1 MIIKARQIKVWV
13 QFFIHYFC
21 SFVSNIETKMKNT
34 VLLSTAYFA
43 PIQYYS
49 KLVQFPN
56 VLIEQFENYSKQSY
70 RNRCNIFGANGALAL
85 TVPVVKAS
93 NKKILTKDVR
103 ISYDTDWQKLHWKGI
118 ESAYKSSPFY
128 EFYID
133 DLLRFFDRKWAFLLD
148 FNMEIQ
154 NELNALIQIDT
165 PIKKTVDYIEDVEQ
179 FVDFREGI
187 HPKASKSVD
196 DFSYVS
202 NKYYQVFSDKQ
213 GFIENL
219 SILDLLFNMGP
230 DSLIHLEKSIVK

>member
-1 MIIKARQIKVWV
+1 M
-13 QFFIHYFC
+13 
-21 SFVSNIETKMKNT
+21 ENT

-49 KLVQFPN
+49 KLIQFPN
-56 VLIEQFENYSKQSY
+56 MMIEQFENYSKQSY
-70 RNRCNIFGANGALAL
+70 RNRCNIFGANGELAL

-93 NKKILTKDVR
+93 SKKILTKDVC

-133 DLLRFFDRKWAFLLD
+133 DLVRFFDRKWDFLLD

-154 NELNALIQIDT
+154 NEINSLIELDSTIN
-165 PIKKTVDYIEDVEQ
+165 KTEDYIEDVGKL
-179 FVDFREGI
+179 VDFRESI
-187 HPKASKSVD
+187 HPKASKSIID
-196 DFSYVS
+196 PSFVS
-202 NKYYQVFSDKQ
+202 KEYYQVFSDKR

-230 DSLIHLEKSIVK
+230 DSLMHLEQSVKG

>member
-1 MIIKARQIKVWV
+1 MEN
-13 QFFIHYFC
+13 
-21 SFVSNIETKMKNT
+21 S

-56 VLIEQFENYSKQSY
+56 MMIEQFENYSKQSY
-70 RNRCNIFGANGALAL
+70 RNRCNIFGANGELAL

-93 NKKILTKDVR
+93 SKKILTKDVR

-133 DLLRFFDRKWAFLLD
+133 DLVRFFDIKWDYLLD

-154 NELNALIQIDT
+154 SEINSLIELDST
-165 PIKKTVDYIEDVEQ
+165 IKKTDDYIENLDQ
-179 FVDFREGI
+179 LVDFRESI
-187 HPKASKSVD
+187 HPKASKSIID
-196 DFSYVS
+196 PSFVS
-202 NKYYQVFSDKQ
+202 KEYYQVFSDKR

-230 DSLIHLEKSIVK
+230 DSLMYLEQSVKG

>member
-1 MIIKARQIKVWV
+1 VDLLLIQLS
-13 QFFIHYFC
+13 FYSYFC
-21 SFVSNIETKMKNT
+21 GFAQNQEKKMENT

-56 VLIEQFENYSKQSY
+56 VLIEQYENYSKQSY
-70 RNRCNIFGANGALAL
+70 RNRCNIFGANGELAL

-93 NKKILTKDVR
+93 SKKILTKDVR

-133 DLLRFFDRKWAFLLD
+133 DLVRFFDRKWDFLLD

-154 NELNALIQIDT
+154 EEMKSLLELEST
-165 PIKKTVDYIEDVEQ
+165 IKKTEDYIENLEQ
-179 FVDFREGI
+179 LVDFREGI
-187 HPKASKSVD
+187 HPKASKSIPD
-196 DFSYVS
+196 PNFVS

-230 DSLIHLEKSIVK
+230 DSQMHLEQSIKG

>member
-1 MIIKARQIKVWV
+1 M
-13 QFFIHYFC
+13 
-21 SFVSNIETKMKNT
+21 ENT

-56 VLIEQFENYSKQSY
+56 VMIEQFENYSKQSY
-70 RNRCNIFGANGALAL
+70 RNRCNIFGANGELAL

-93 NKKILTKDVR
+93 SKKILTKDVR

-133 DLLRFFDRKWAFLLD
+133 DLVRFFDRKWDFLLD

-154 NELNALIQIDT
+154 NEINSLIEIDSS
-165 PIKKTVDYIEDVEQ
+165 IKKTDDYIEDIGQ
-179 FVDFREGI
+179 LVDFREGI
-187 HPKASKSVD
+187 HPKASKSIAD
-196 DFSYVS
+196 SSYVS

-230 DSLIHLEKSIVK
+230 DSLMHLEQSIKG

>member
-1 MIIKARQIKVWV
+1 M
-13 QFFIHYFC
+13 
-21 SFVSNIETKMKNT
+21 ENT

-70 RNRCNIFGANGALAL
+70 RNRCNIFGANGELAL
-85 TVPVVKAS
+85 TIPVVKAS
-93 NKKILTKDVR
+93 SKKILTKDVH

-133 DLLRFFDRKWAFLLD
+133 DLVRFFDRKWDYLLD

-154 NELNALIQIDT
+154 NEINSLIELDST
-165 PIKKTVDYIEDVEQ
+165 IKKTDDYIDDVAQ
-179 FVDFREGI
+179 LVDFRESI
-187 HPKASKSVD
+187 HPKASKSIVD
-196 DFSYVS
+196 PSFVS
-202 NKYYQVFSDKQ
+202 KEYYQVFSDKQ

-230 DSLIHLEKSIVK
+230 DSQMYIEQSILSQ

>member
-1 MIIKARQIKVWV
+1 M
-13 QFFIHYFC
+13 
-21 SFVSNIETKMKNT
+21 ENT

-70 RNRCNIFGANGALAL
+70 RNRCNIFGANGELAL

-93 NKKILTKDVR
+93 SKKILTKDVR

-133 DLLRFFDRKWAFLLD
+133 DLVRFFDRKWDFLLD

-154 NELNALIQIDT
+154 NEINSLIEIESS
-165 PIKKTVDYIEDVEQ
+165 IKKTDDYIEDIGQ
-179 FVDFREGI
+179 LVDFREGI
-187 HPKASKSVD
+187 HPKASKSIVD
-196 DFSYVS
+196 SSYVS

-230 DSLIHLEKSIVK
+230 DSLMHLEQSIKG

>member
-1 MIIKARQIKVWV
+1 MEN
-13 QFFIHYFC
+13 
-21 SFVSNIETKMKNT
+21 S

-49 KLVQFPN
+49 KLVQYPN

-93 NKKILTKDVR
+93 SKKILTKDVR

-133 DLLRFFDRKWAFLLD
+133 DLQRFFDRKWDFLLD
-148 FNMEIQ
+148 MNLEIQ
-154 NELNALIQIDT
+154 AEINSLIELDCDI
-165 PIKKTVDYIEDVEQ
+165 IKTTDYIEDLNQ
-179 FVDFREGI
+179 IVDFREGI
-187 HPKASKSVD
+187 HPKASKSIVD
-196 DFSYVS
+196 PNFIS
-202 NKYYQVFSDKQ
+202 KTYYQVFSDKQ

-230 DSLIHLEKSIVK
+230 DSLIHLEQSLKK